1 MPSAADFCLTEDEV
15 GLLRSGLNEWGGSA
29 NLTDVL
35 AEALGFTSTD
45 DFFEQSRRVGAVLD
59 RGGPM
64 PIDDWRRTLLA
75 TEVVFA
81 SDIVESGIEWET
93 ATGVRD
99 ATALQLLRS
108 LQRGLAR

>member
-1 MPSAADFCLTEDEV
+1 MPTAADFRLTEDEV

-35 AEALGFTSTD
+35 AEAIGFTSTD
-45 DFFEQSRRVGAVLD
+45 DFFEQSRRVEACLD
-59 RGGPM
+59 RGVSM
-64 PIDDWRRTLLA
+64 PIDDWRRTLLT

-81 SDIVESGIEWET
+81 SDIVGSGIEWET
-93 ATGVRD
+93 TTGVQD

-108 LQRGLAR
+108 LQRKLAR

>member
-1 MPSAADFCLTEDEV
+1 
-15 GLLRSGLNEWGGSA
+15 
-29 NLTDVL
+29 
-35 AEALGFTSTD
+35 
-45 DFFEQSRRVGAVLD
+45 
-59 RGGPM
+59 M

-81 SDIVESGIEWET
+81 SDIVGSGIEWET

-108 LQRGLAR
+108 LQRKLAR